1 MKIEV
6 FSEELNSKIRG
17 SRING
22 ERLKQKMEEILERLS
37 ISQMSDGHGGFI
49 DEDTKLLLMMLQIVW
64 NEKEELAEKVKKLET
79 GILEVGMNDHKTIA
93 LSGLNE
99 D

>member
-6 FSEELNSKIRG
+6 FNEELNSKIRG
-17 SRING
+17 NRIHG
-22 ERLKQKMEEILERLS
+22 ERLKEKMQEILERLS
-37 ISQMSDGHGGFI
+37 ISQMSDGHGGFV
-49 DEDTKLLLMMLQIVW
+49 DNDTKLLLMMLQIVW

-93 LSGLNE
+93 FSGLN
-99 D
+99 DD

>member
-6 FSEELNSKIRG
+6 FNEELNSKIRG
-17 SRING
+17 NRLNG
-22 ERLKQKMEEILERLS
+22 ERVREKMKEILGRLN
-37 ISQMSDGHGGFI
+37 ISQIADGNGGFV

-93 LSGLNE
+93 FSGLNE

>member
-6 FSEELNSKIRG
+6 FNEELNSKIRG
-17 SRING
+17 TRING
-22 ERLKQKMEEILERLS
+22 ERLKEKMQEILERLS
-37 ISQMSDGHGGFI
+37 ISQMADGHGGFV

-64 NEKEELAEKVKKLET
+64 NEKEELADEIKRLNGVMSCM
-79 GILEVGMNDHKTIA
+79 VPDDDTIA
-93 LSGLNE
+93 GSSLFT

>member
-6 FSEELNSKIRG
+6 FNEELNAKIRG
-17 SRING
+17 AKLNG
-22 ERLKQKMEEILERLS
+22 ERIREKMLEILKRLH
-37 ISQMSDGHGGFI
+37 ISQIADRSGGFM

-64 NEKEELAEKVKKLET
+64 NEKEELVEEIKRLNGVMSCMVPDE
-79 GILEVGMNDHKTIA
+79 DTIA
-93 LSGLNE
+93 GSSLFT

>member
-6 FSEELNSKIRG
+6 FNEEINSKIRG
-17 SRING
+17 NRLNG
-22 ERLKQKMEEILERLS
+22 ERLKEKMEAILERLS

-64 NEKEELAEKVKKLET
+64 NEKEELAEKLKKLEP

-93 LSGLNE
+93 FSGLNE

>member
-6 FSEELNSKIRG
+6 FNEELNAKIRG
-17 SRING
+17 AKLNG
-22 ERLKQKMEEILERLS
+22 ERTKEKMLEILKRLHV
-37 ISQMSDGHGGFI
+37 SQIADSNGGFM

-64 NEKEELAEKVKKLET
+64 NEKEELAEEIKRLNGVMSCMVPD
-79 GILEVGMNDHKTIA
+79 GDTIA
-93 LSGLNE
+93 GSSLFT

>member
-37 ISQMSDGHGGFI
+37 ISQISDGRGGFV

>member
-6 FSEELNSKIRG
+6 FNEELNSRLRG
-17 SRING
+17 VLING
-22 ERLKQKMEEILERLS
+22 ERLKEKMQEILERLS
-37 ISQMSDGHGGFI
+37 ISQMSDGHGGII

-64 NEKEELAEKVKKLET
+64 NEKEELVEEIKRLNGVMS
-79 GILEVGMNDHKTIA
+79 GMVPGDDTIA
-93 LSGLNE
+93 GSSLFT